1 MKKYDKNRI
10 KRICLGGILAALS
23 IVFGKLLAFNIGE
36 LFRISLENLPIILG
50 GIFLGPIYGMIV
62 GMVADLVGC
71 LIVGYTINP
80 LITLGAMAVGLVS
93 GVVAKMLTGERKIRA
108 FLSVFLAHLIGSVL
122 IKSAGLAWFYGT
134 DYLTLLGYRCIN
146 YAAIVALEYTIIYI
160 LTKNKS
166 VSAMLERL
174 GGRKNDDLR

>member
-71 LIVGYTINP
+71 LIVGYTVNP

-93 GVVAKMLTGERKIRA
+93 GVVAKMLHGEKRIRA
-108 FLSVFLAHLIGSVL
+108 FLSVFLSHLIGSVL
-122 IKSAGLAWFYGT
+122 IKSAGLSWFYGT

-146 YAAIVALEYTIIYI
+146 YAAIVAIEYTIIYI
-160 LTKNKS
+160 LIKNSSIS
-166 VSAMLERL
+166 VMLERL

>member
-10 KRICLGGILAALS
+10 RRICLGGILAALS

-50 GIFLGPIYGMIV
+50 GIFLGPIFGAIV

-80 LITLGAMAVGLVS
+80 FITVGAMAVGLVA
-93 GVVAKMLTGERKIRA
+93 GITVRVLPKEERSSA
-108 FLSVFLAHLIGSVL
+108 FLAVLLSHLIGSVL
-122 IKSAGLAWFYGT
+122 IKSAGLSWFYGT
-134 DYLTLLGYRCIN
+134 DYLTLIGYRCIN
-146 YAAIVALEYTIIYI
+146 YAVIVALEYTIIYI
-160 LTKNKS
+160 MTKNKG
-166 VSAMLERL
+166 VLAILERL
-174 GGRKNDDLR
+174 GGREK

>member
-1 MKKYDKNRI
+1 MKKYDENKI

-50 GIFLGPIYGMIV
+50 GMFLGPIFGAAV

-80 LITLGAMAVGLVS
+80 LITLGAVTIGFVSGLVTKFFPRDEK
-93 GVVAKMLTGERKIRA
+93 GGAILAVL
-108 FLSVFLAHLIGSVL
+108 LAHIIGSVL
-122 IKSAGLAWFYGT
+122 IKSAGLSWFYGT

-146 YAAIVALEYTIIYI
+146 YSLIIALEYTIVYV
-160 LTKNKS
+160 LMKNKGVIAIIS
-166 VSAMLERL
+166 KL
-174 GGRKNDDLR
+174 GGGAK

>member
-1 MKKYDKNRI
+1 MKRYDKNRI

-50 GIFLGPIYGMIV
+50 GIFLGPIFGAVV

-80 LITLGAMAVGLVS
+80 FITLGAMAVGLVS
-93 GVVAKMLTGERKIRA
+93 GLVVKALSIEKKSSA
-108 FLSVFLAHLIGSVL
+108 FVAVLLAHLIGSVL
-122 IKSAGLAWFYGT
+122 IKSAGLSWFYGT

-146 YAAIVALEYTIIYI
+146 YALIVVIEYTIIYI
-160 LTKNKS
+160 LTKNKG
-166 VSAMLERL
+166 VLTMLKRL
-174 GGRKNDDLR
+174 GGGER

>member
-50 GIFLGPIYGMIV
+50 GIFLGPIFGAVV

-71 LIVGYTINP
+71 LMVGYTINP
-80 LITLGAMAVGLVS
+80 VITLGAVAIGSISGIVS
-93 GVVAKMLTGERKIRA
+93 RLTKNISTGKRV
-108 FLSVFLAHLIGSVL
+108 FLSVLSAHIFGSVI
-122 IKSAGLAWFYGT
+122 IKSIGLSWFYGT
-134 DYLTLLGYRCIN
+134 DFWALIPYRVLN
-146 YAAIVALEYTIIYI
+146 YALIVALEYTIIYI
-160 LTKNKS
+160 LMKNKGILSS
-166 VSAMLERL
+166 VRSL
-174 GGRKNDDLR
+174 GE

>member
-71 LIVGYTINP
+71 LIVGYTVNP

-93 GVVAKMLTGERKIRA
+93 GLVAKILPRDKRGRA

-146 YAAIVALEYTIIYI
+146 YAAIVAIECTIIYI
-160 LTKNKS
+160 LIKNS
-166 VSAMLERL
+166 SISAMLERL

>member
-10 KRICLGGILAALS
+10 RRICLGGILAALS

-50 GIFLGPIYGMIV
+50 GIFLGPLFGAVV

-80 LITLGAMAVGLVS
+80 FITLGAMAVGLVS
-93 GVVAKMLTGERKIRA
+93 GLVVKALPREKKSSA
-108 FLSVFLAHLIGSVL
+108 FIAVLLAHLIGSVF
-122 IKSAGLAWFYGT
+122 IKSAGLSWFYGT

-146 YAAIVALEYTIIYI
+146 YALIVTIEYTIIYI
-160 LTKNKS
+160 LTKNKG
-166 VSAMLERL
+166 VSTMLERF
-174 GGRKNDDLR
+174 GGGEK